1 MSRLVSFYSHDFVIN
16 TFHLSSYYPVW
27 NESFIAEFGGFEE
40 VDVMTKI
47 PMQYPDKELF
57 DTIGMQKCNAKEF
70 NI

>member
-1 MSRLVSFYSHDFVIN
+1 MNFLF
-16 TFHLSSYYPVW
+16 
-27 NESFIAEFGGFEE
+27 AEFGGFEE
-40 VDVMTKI
+40 VDVMTEI